1 MKITNLL
8 ESSNPKYQGFY
19 GLDYFGL
26 IEDHGNLFR
35 PEDQWPA
42 LCYAHG
48 IYNPPDLDTIPEGK
62 DRAGFLKL
70 LHNQL
75 EFLKI
80 NKKRTPQS
88 VLEIGS
94 GSGQISCTLS
104 HMGYSVQSTDLN
116 PHAGGFHQARAIDM
130 YNNEISE
137 DYHLLLGDLNSV
149 GGQLNLDDVDT
160 VLLIES
166 IEHIYNDE
174 WQTFLELALPVFR
187 KNHTHLII
195 TNFQDMWPIGD
206 MDGDEHCNTIDDAFF
221 NHLAS
226 FANKVLFR
234 DRAHLAL
241 EF

>member
-8 ESSNPKYQGFY
+8 ESSNPKYKGFY

-48 IYNPPDLDTIPEGK
+48 IYNVPPVSHKNINGRDGWL
-62 DRAGFLKL
+62 RL
-70 LHNQL
+70 LADQL

-149 GGQLNLDDVDT
+149 DGQLNLDDVDT

-195 TNFQDMWPIGD
+195 TNFQDMWPIGG
-206 MDGDEHCNTIDDAFF
+206 MDGEEHCNTIDDAFF
-221 NHLAS
+221 DHLAS